1 MQINLFK
8 MRIIYNDY
16 NQKSIEQP
24 VSYNYSNLVGIL
36 LFSLTTD
43 LKGFFIRRVLIV
55 DLHLRHAILGL

>member
-1 MQINLFK
+1 MFK

-16 NQKSIEQP
+16 NRKGIEQS
-24 VSYNYSNLVGIL
+24 VYCSYSNLVGIL

>member
-8 MRIIYNDY
+8 MRIVYNDY

-24 VSYNYSNLVGIL
+24 VSYSCSNLVGIL

-55 DLHLRHAILGL
+55 DYNQ